1 MTFQPI
7 GKKEASHHAAAIV
20 QGSNLSFIKCCR
32 ALGAIQSISLPP
44 LGTDYLGNESPVREQ
59 GMKGELTLIN
69 AEYTRDATRSIGLL
83 LLVDTIIN
91 YYLFIITFT
100 KYYQLERYISQIL
113 TMNKKYLIYKSYIIA
128 S

>member
-59 GMKGELTLIN
+59 GMKGEIDSYQCRIHKRCHQEHRVALTC
-69 AEYTRDATRSIGLL
+69 
-83 LLVDTIIN
+83 
-91 YYLFIITFT
+91 
-100 KYYQLERYISQIL
+100 
-113 TMNKKYLIYKSYIIA
+113 
-128 S
+128 